1 MAKGNNQ
8 KLKALHLLDI
18 LREQSDEEHPLTLNQ
33 LMSALEHRGVE
44 IRDRKSLY
52 SDIEAL
58 RLYGADI
65 VGQHRGREYVY
76 YLGEREFELP
86 ELKLL
91 ADAVQSSRF
100 ITQSKTMK
108 LLGKLQRLTSAHQ
121 GHQLQQQAHVLNRS
135 KATGEQIYYNVD
147 ALHSAIAQGK
157 QISFQY
163 CEWSLTWGREKVEKL
178 PRRGGERYRVSPI
191 VLIWE
196 DENYYLRA
204 FDHLRNE
211 ARSYRGDK
219 MQQIRLEDASVQV
232 PEADRIDPALYTKA
246 TFNMFSGKAETV
258 KLEFSNR
265 LIGVVVD
272 RYGKDVFLSPGVD
285 AHHFFATVQVALSPQ
300 FYSWV
305 FSFGGEAR
313 IAEPAWV
320 AEDFRNQLKAVLEGY
335 AE

>member
-18 LREQSDEEHPLTLNQ
+18 LRQQSDEHHPMTLGQ
-33 LMSALEHRGVE
+33 IMSALEACGVE

-65 VGQHRGREYVY
+65 VGEHRGREYVY
-76 YLGEREFELP
+76 YLAQREFELP

-100 ITQSKTMK
+100 ITQSKTRK
-108 LLGKLQRLTSAHQ
+108 LLEKLQRLTSRHQ
-121 GHQLQQQAHVLNRS
+121 AYQLQQQSHILNRS
-135 KATGEQIYYNVD
+135 KAPNEQIYYSVD
-147 ALHSAIAQGK
+147 ALHNAIFQGK

-163 CEWSLTWGREKVEKL
+163 DEWVLTWGKNKVEKL
-178 PRRGGERYRVSPI
+178 PRHDGRRYQVSPI

-204 FDHLRNE
+204 YDHDRGE
-211 ARSYRGDK
+211 ARSYRVDK
-219 MQQIRLEDASVQV
+219 MRQLQMEDAAVQV
-232 PEADRIDPALYTKA
+232 PEADRVDPALYTKQA
-246 TFNMFSGKAETV
+246 FNMFSGQTETV
-258 KLEFSNR
+258 KLELKNH

-272 RYGKDVFLSPGVD
+272 RYGQDVFLSLGNDPE
-285 AHHFFATVQVALSPQ
+285 HFFATVDVALSPQ

-305 FSFGGEAR
+305 FGFGSEAR
-313 IAEPAWV
+313 IVSPAWV
-320 AEDFRNQLKAVLEGY
+320 AEELNTRLQAVLEVY
-335 AE
+335 RP

>member
-18 LREQSDEEHPLTLNQ
+18 LREQSDEDHPLTLNQ
-33 LMSALEHRGVE
+33 LMMALEHRGVE

-65 VGQHRGREYVY
+65 VGEHRGREYVY
-76 YLGEREFELP
+76 YLSEREFELP

-121 GHQLQQQAHVLNRS
+121 GRQLQQQAHVLNRS

-147 ALHSAIAQGK
+147 ALHSAIAEGK

-163 CEWSLTWGREKVEKL
+163 CEWTLTWGRDKVEKL
-178 PRRGGERYRVSPI
+178 PRRGGERYQVSPI

-196 DENYYLRA
+196 DENYYLRG
-204 FDHLRNE
+204 FDHQRKE
-211 ARSYRGDK
+211 ARSYRVDK
-219 MQQIRLEDASVQV
+219 MQRIQVEETPVQV
-232 PEADRIDPALYTKA
+232 PEQDRIDPALYTKA

-258 KLEFSNR
+258 KLEFANR
-265 LIGVVVD
+265 LIGVVAD
-272 RYGKDVFLSPGVD
+272 RYGADVFLSPGTD
-285 AHHFFATVQVALSPQ
+285 DQHFFATVDVALSPQ
-300 FYSWV
+300 FYAWI
-305 FSFGGEAR
+305 FSFGKEAR
-313 IAEPAWV
+313 IVSPAYV
-320 AEDFRNQLKAVLEGY
+320 AEDFRVRLQEALEGN

>member
-18 LREQSDEEHPLTLNQ
+18 LREQSDEEHPLTLNRIMEMLQ
-33 LMSALEHRGVE
+33 QRGVE

-52 SDIEAL
+52 DDMEAL
-58 RLYGADI
+58 RTYGADI
-65 VGQHRGREYVY
+65 VSGRRGREYVY

-100 ITQSKTMK
+100 ITQSKTLK
-108 LLGKLQRLTSAHQ
+108 LLHKLQSFASVHQ

-135 KATGEQIYYNVD
+135 KATGEQIYYSVD
-147 ALHSAIAQGK
+147 SIHNAIAQGK
-157 QISFQY
+157 QITFEY
-163 CEWSLTWGREKVEKL
+163 CEWVLTWKQEKVAKQV
-178 PRRGGERYRVSPI
+178 RHNGARYRVSPI

-204 FDHLRNE
+204 YDHDRGQ
-211 ARSYRGDK
+211 ARSYRVDK
-219 MQQIRLEDASVQV
+219 MQNIQVEDLQAQV
-232 PEADRIDPALYTKA
+232 PEADRVDPALYTKKA
-246 TFNMFSGKAETV
+246 FNMFSGQVETV
-258 KLEFSNR
+258 KLELENH

-272 RYGKDVFLSPGVD
+272 RYGQDVFLSPGD
-285 AHHFFATVQVALSPQ
+285 DPDHFFATFQVALSPQ

-305 FSFGGEAR
+305 FSFGKEAR
-313 IAEPAWV
+313 ILEPAWV
-320 AEDFRNQLKAVLEGY
+320 AADYIAQLQTALEAY
-335 AE
+335 QT

>member
-18 LREQSDEEHPLTLNQ
+18 LREQSDEAHPLTLGQ
-33 LMSALEHRGVE
+33 IMTALENRGVE

-65 VGQHRGREYVY
+65 VGEHRGREFVY
-76 YLGEREFELP
+76 YLGTREFELP

-100 ITQSKTMK
+100 ITQSKTRK
-108 LLGKLQRLTSAHQ
+108 LLDKLQKLTSTHQ
-121 GHQLQQQAHVLNRS
+121 GHQLQQQSHILNRS
-135 KATGEQIYYNVD
+135 KAPNEQIYYTVD
-147 ALHSAIAQGK
+147 ALHRAIAQGK

-163 CEWSLTWGREKVEKL
+163 YEWVLTWGRDKVEKSL
-178 PRRGGERYRVSPI
+178 RHDGRRYRVSPF

-204 FDHLRNE
+204 YDHDRGM
-211 ARSYRGDK
+211 ARSYRVDK
-219 MQQIRLEDASVQV
+219 MQQIQVEEQQAQV
-232 PEADRIDPALYTKA
+232 PEADRVDPALYTKKA
-246 TFNMFSGKAETV
+246 FNMFSGQAETV
-258 KLEFSNR
+258 KLELQNH

-272 RYGKDVFLSPGVD
+272 RYGQDVFLSPGND
-285 AHHFFATVQVALSPQ
+285 PEHFFATIEVALSPQ

-305 FSFGGEAR
+305 FSFGDEAR
-313 IAEPAWV
+313 ILEPAWV
-320 AEDFRNQLKAVLEGY
+320 AEELQAQLKTALEVY
-335 AE
+335 HR

>member
-1 MAKGNNQ
+1 M
-8 KLKALHLLDI
+8 
-18 LREQSDEEHPLTLNQ
+18 
-33 LMSALEHRGVE
+33 
-44 IRDRKSLY
+44 
-52 SDIEAL
+52 
-58 RLYGADI
+58 
-65 VGQHRGREYVY
+65 
-76 YLGEREFELP
+76 
-86 ELKLL
+86 
-91 ADAVQSSRF
+91 
-100 ITQSKTMK
+100 
-108 LLGKLQRLTSAHQ
+108 
-121 GHQLQQQAHVLNRS
+121 
-135 KATGEQIYYNVD
+135 
-147 ALHSAIAQGK
+147 
-157 QISFQY
+157 
-163 CEWSLTWGREKVEKL
+163 
-178 PRRGGERYRVSPI
+178 SPI

-211 ARSYRGDK
+211 ARSYRVDK

-335 AE
+335 VE

>member
-18 LREQSDEEHPLTLNQ
+18 LRQQSDEEHPLTLGQ
-33 LMSALEHRGVE
+33 IMTALENRGVE

-100 ITQSKTMK
+100 ITQSKTRK
-108 LLGKLQRLTSAHQ
+108 LLSKLQSLTSVHQ
-121 GHQLQQQAHVLNRS
+121 GYQLQRQSHILNRS
-135 KATGEQIYYNVD
+135 KATGEQIYYTVD
-147 ALHSAIAQGK
+147 ALHHAIAQGK
-157 QISFQY
+157 QITFQY
-163 CEWSLTWGREKVEKL
+163 YEWVLTWGQDKVEKVL
-178 PRRGGERYRVSPI
+178 RHDGRRYRVSPI

-204 FDHLRNE
+204 YDHDKNQ
-211 ARSYRGDK
+211 ARSYRVDK
-219 MQQIRLEDASVQV
+219 MQQIQVEDLQAQI
-232 PEADRIDPALYTKA
+232 PAEDRVDPALYTKKA
-246 TFNMFSGKAETV
+246 FNMFSGQAETV
-258 KLEFSNR
+258 KLELQNH

-272 RYGKDVFLSPGVD
+272 RYGQDVFLSPGND
-285 AHHFFATVQVALSPQ
+285 PDHFFATIEVALSPQ

-305 FSFGGEAR
+305 FSFGNEAR
-313 IAEPAWV
+313 ILEPAWV
-320 AEDFRNQLKAVLEGY
+320 AEELQAQLQAALEVY
-335 AE
+335 RP

>member
-18 LREQSDEEHPLTLNQ
+18 LREQSDEDHPLTLSQ
-33 LMSALEHRGVE
+33 LMTALENRGVE

-65 VGQHRGREYVY
+65 VGEHRGREYVY
-76 YLGEREFELP
+76 YLGQREFELP

-100 ITQSKTMK
+100 ITQSKTLK
-108 LLGKLQRLTSAHQ
+108 LLSKLQRLTSAHQ

-163 CEWSLTWGREKVEKL
+163 YEWTLTWGRDKVEKL
-178 PRRGGERYRVSPI
+178 PRRGGARYQVSPI

-204 FDHLRNE
+204 FDHQRKE
-211 ARSYRGDK
+211 ARSYRVDK
-219 MQQIRLEDASVQV
+219 MQHIRVEDAPVQV

-246 TFNMFSGKAETV
+246 AFNMFSGKAEIV

-272 RYGKDVFLSPGVD
+272 RYGKDVFLSPGRD
-285 AHHFFATVQVALSPQ
+285 EGHFFATVQVALSPQ
-300 FYSWV
+300 FYAWV
-305 FSFGGEAR
+305 FSFGKEAR

-320 AEDFRNQLKAVLEGY
+320 AEDFRNQLQAALEGY
-335 AE
+335 TK

>member
-135 KATGEQIYYNVD
+135 KATGEQMLYEVNKMV
-147 ALHSAIAQGK
+147 K
-157 QISFQY
+157 QKGSK
-163 CEWSLTWGREKVEKL
+163 CREHTYHK
-178 PRRGGERYRVSPI
+178 
-191 VLIWE
+191 
-196 DENYYLRA
+196 
-204 FDHLRNE
+204 
-211 ARSYRGDK
+211 
-219 MQQIRLEDASVQV
+219 
-232 PEADRIDPALYTKA
+232 T
-246 TFNMFSGKAETV
+246 
-258 KLEFSNR
+258 
-265 LIGVVVD
+265 
-272 RYGKDVFLSPGVD
+272 
-285 AHHFFATVQVALSPQ
+285 
-300 FYSWV
+300 
-305 FSFGGEAR
+305 
-313 IAEPAWV
+313 
-320 AEDFRNQLKAVLEGY
+320 
-335 AE
+335 